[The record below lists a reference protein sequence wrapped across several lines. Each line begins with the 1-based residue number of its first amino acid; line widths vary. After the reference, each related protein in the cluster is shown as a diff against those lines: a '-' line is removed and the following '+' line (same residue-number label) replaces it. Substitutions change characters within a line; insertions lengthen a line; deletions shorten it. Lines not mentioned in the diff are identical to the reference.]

1 MSDKTIVALYDNAAP
16 VERVLA
22 ELDDAGIP
30 RSSFQVVGGSSL
42 DSSSTSSAAERA
54 FGSDFGVAGSRV
66 SSLTNL
72 GVPESDAQIYAEGV
86 RRGGVLL
93 VGRVDESKCGRAL
106 DIIERYDPVDPE
118 LHGQRLRESGWTG
131 YDETAADYDETQATE
146 ERSRYATGL
155 SAAATGM
162 RDVNAGRTGDDTRI
176 GDDTTLTGGTT
187 RMDEDA
193 ARIGDEN
200 ARVGAVGREEH
211 IPIAEERIEV
221 GKRAVEHGGVRVRAR
236 VVEMPVE
243 EIVRLRQEHVTV
255 ERREVSPD
263 RAATEADF
271 QDRTIEVTE
280 TDEVPVVSK
289 SARVTGEVVVR
300 KDVEERSETV
310 SDTVRR
316 TEVDVDDRTNRP
328 EGSDLGVDR
337 RDEP

>member
-1 MSDKTIVALYDNAAP
+1 MSDKTIVALYDDATP
-16 VERVLA
+16 VERVLT
-22 ELDDAGIP
+22 ELDQAGIP
-30 RSSFQVVGGSSL
+30 RSSFQIIGG
-42 DSSSTSSAAERA
+42 SSTSSSISSTSDGV
-54 FGSDFGVAGSRV
+54 FGSDFGSAGNRV

-93 VGRVDESKCGRAL
+93 VGRVADSSCGRAL

-118 LHGQRLRESGWTG
+118 LHGQRLRDSGWTG
-131 YDETAADYDETQATE
+131 YDETAADYDEVQARE

-155 SAAATGM
+155 SAAAAGM
-162 RDVNAGRTGDDTRI
+162 RDVNTARTDD
-176 GDDTTLTGGTT
+176 
-187 RMDEDA
+187 A
-193 ARIGDEN
+193 YIGDEN
-200 ARVGAVGREEH
+200 ARVGEVGREEH
-211 IPIAEERIEV
+211 IPLAEEQIEV
-221 GKRAVEHGGVRVRAR
+221 GKRTVERGGVRVRAR
-236 VVEMPVE
+236 VVEMPIE
-243 EIVRLRQEHVTV
+243 ELIRLRDETVTV

-289 SARVTGEVVVR
+289 TARVTGEVVIR
-300 KDVEERSETV
+300 KDVDERTETV

-316 TEVDVDDRTNRP
+316 TEVDVDDQSNRTDRA
-328 EGSDLGVDR
+328 EGTDLGTSR

>member
-1 MSDKTIVALYDNAAP
+1 MSEKTIVALYDDATP

-22 ELDDAGIP
+22 ELDGAGIP
-30 RSSFQVVGGSSL
+30 RSSFQIVGGSSA
-42 DSSSTSSAAERA
+42 SSSITSSASDRA

-66 SSLTNL
+66 SSLTGL
-72 GVPESDAQIYAEGV
+72 GVPESDAHMYAEGV

-93 VGRVDESKCGRAL
+93 VGRVPESSCGRAL

-118 LHGQRLRESGWTG
+118 LHGQRLRDSGWTG
-131 YDETAADYDETQATE
+131 YDETAADYDEVQARE

-155 SAAATGM
+155 SAAASGM
-162 RDVNAGRTGDDTRI
+162 RDVNVGRVDD
-176 GDDTTLTGGTT
+176 
-187 RMDEDA
+187 DA
-193 ARIGDEN
+193 ARIGDGN
-200 ARVGAVGREEH
+200 SRVGEVGREEH
-211 IPIAEERIEV
+211 IPLAEEQLEV
-221 GKRAVEHGGVRVRAR
+221 GKRSVERGGVRVRAR
-236 VVEMPVE
+236 IVEMPIE
-243 EIVRLRQEHVTV
+243 ELVRLRDETVTV
-255 ERREVSPD
+255 ERRDVSPD

-289 SARVTGEVVVR
+289 TARVTGEVVIR
-300 KDVEERSETV
+300 KDVEERTETV

-328 EGSDLGVDR
+328 EGSDLGTTR